1 LPAASRWRKIA
12 RGVRFVP
19 SVALALDDVGLAV
32 PLQELLERG
41 GHSVLWSPP
50 LAEGPERLPRGHKV
64 DVVVLAERAGGGFE
78 RGIEKWR
85 QVEPPP
91 GVLAV
96 VIGKAG
102 EAAAKKAR
110 VPLVASTATPAEIAG
125 AVDRALALRWS
136 GKLAGPQARGA
147 LGLGAAVADPVE
159 DAARVVKA
167 ARAADLDVVR
177 EALRWYASHYVST
190 TDVIAQLRDVRA
202 LAIPEV
208 ELVRGIDGART
219 MQTILNKAAIGAQ
232 AAGRLI
238 WALACVG
245 AVQLHPEP
253 VDLASPERRAVAMAR
268 LHLKARAARSE
279 RATHYD
285 VLEIPPASGVTEIEQ
300 ASQALAVRYAPERM
314 EKLDLGDAA
323 GLVAPIWKAIQ
334 RARAILSDPADRLRY
349 NEALSAQRGKVQ
361 STWTFG
367 PNDRARAEEAFARGQ
382 RALVA
387 GEPFK
392 AVSEMAAA
400 ARAHA
405 DHPDYEASL
414 AWARY
419 RADLARGKP
428 KEQIVDVERRAAEQ
442 ALVGRRPWPR
452 ALVALALLCAAD
464 EDPDA
469 ARWHL
474 KEALAC
480 DPNLPVAKQL
490 LTRLGAG
497 RPA

>member
-1 LPAASRWRKIA
+1 M
-12 RGVRFVP
+12 P

-41 GHSVLWSPP
+41 GHRVLWSPP
-50 LAEGPERLPRGHKV
+50 LADGPERLPRGHRV

-78 RGIEKWR
+78 RGIEGWR
-85 QVEPPP
+85 QLDPPP

-96 VIGKAG
+96 VRGKAG
-102 EAAAKKAR
+102 EEAARKAR
-110 VPLVASTATPAEIAG
+110 VPLVASTAQPAEIAR

-136 GKLAGPQARGA
+136 GRMAMSYARGA
-147 LGLGAAVADPVE
+147 LGLGTALADPVE
-159 DAARVVKA
+159 DAARVVKG
-167 ARAADLDVVR
+167 ARQGDFEVVR
-177 EALRWYASHYVST
+177 EALRGFAMHYLST
-190 TDVIAQLRDVRA
+190 TDVVAQLRDVRA
-202 LAIPEV
+202 LTIPEV
-208 ELVRGIDGART
+208 ELVRAIDGART
-219 MQTILNKAAIGAQ
+219 AQTVINKASLGPE

-238 WALACVG
+238 WALACAG
-245 AVQLHPEP
+245 AIQLHPQP

-268 LHLKARAARSE
+268 SHLRARAARSE

-285 VLEIPPASGVTEIEQ
+285 LLEITPASGVADIEQ
-300 ASQALAVRYAPERM
+300 ACQMLAVRFAPDRM
-314 EKLDLGDAA
+314 DKLDLGDAA
-323 GLVAPIWKAIQ
+323 GLVAPTWKAIL
-334 RARAILSDPADRLRY
+334 RARAVLSDPPDRLRY
-349 NEALSAQRGKVQ
+349 NEALAAQRAAVL

-367 PNDRARAEEAFARGQ
+367 PHDRQRAEEHLARGQ

-392 AVSEMAAA
+392 AISEMAAA
-400 ARAHA
+400 ARAHP

-419 RADLARGKP
+419 RAELARGTP
-428 KEQIVDVERRAAEQ
+428 KEQIARTERRAAEQ
-442 ALVGRRPWPR
+442 ALAGRRPWPR

-480 DPNLPVAKQL
+480 DPSLPVAKQL
-490 LTRLGAG
+490 LARLGAG
-497 RPA
+497 RPG

>member
-1 LPAASRWRKIA
+1 M
-12 RGVRFVP
+12 P

-41 GHSVLWSPP
+41 GHVVLWSPP
-50 LAEGPERLPRGHKV
+50 LSSGPERLPRGHTV
-64 DVVVLAERAGGGFE
+64 DVLVLAEQAAGGLE
-78 RGIEKWR
+78 RAIEKWR
-85 QVEPPP
+85 QIEPPP
-91 GVLAV
+91 GILAV
-96 VIGKAG
+96 VLGKTG
-102 EAAAKKAR
+102 EAAARKAR
-110 VPLVASTATPAEIAG
+110 VPLVASTAPPAEIAR

-136 GKLAGPQARGA
+136 GKLAGNHARGA
-147 LGLGAAVADPVE
+147 LGLGGALPDPVE

-167 ARAADLDVVR
+167 SRSADLEIVR
-177 EALRWYASHYVST
+177 EALRHYAGHYVST

-202 LAIPEV
+202 LVIPEV

-219 MQTILNKAAIGAQ
+219 MQTIINKAAIGAQ
-232 AAGRLI
+232 AAGRLV

-253 VDLASPERRAVAMAR
+253 ADLTSPERRAVAMAR
-268 LHLKARAARSE
+268 LHLKTRAARTE

-285 VLEIPPASGVTEIEQ
+285 LLEIPPASGVTEIEQ
-300 ASQALAVRYAPERM
+300 AYHALLVRYAPARLDR
-314 EKLDLGDAA
+314 LDLGDAA
-323 GLVAPIWKAIQ
+323 GLVAPIWQAIQ
-334 RARAILSDPADRLRY
+334 KARAVLSDPADRLRY
-349 NEALSAQRGKVQ
+349 NEALGAVRGKIQ

-367 PNDRARAEEAFARGQ
+367 PNDRARGEESFARGQ

-428 KEQIVDVERRAAEQ
+428 KEQIVKTERRAAEQ
-442 ALVGRRPWPR
+442 ALAGRRPWPR

-480 DPNLPVAKQL
+480 DPTLPVAKQL
-490 LTRLGAG
+490 LARLGAG
-497 RPA
+497 RPGSP

>member
-1 LPAASRWRKIA
+1 
-12 RGVRFVP
+12 
-19 SVALALDDVGLAV
+19 
-32 PLQELLERG
+32 
-41 GHSVLWSPP
+41 
-50 LAEGPERLPRGHKV
+50 V
-64 DVVVLAERAGGGFE
+64 DVVVLVERVGASFE
-78 RGIEKWR
+78 RGIERWR
-85 QVEPPP
+85 DLEPPP

-96 VIGKAG
+96 VIGKVG
-102 EAAAKKAR
+102 EAAARKAR
-110 VPLVASTATPAEIAG
+110 VPLVASTAQPAEIAR

-136 GKLAGPQARGA
+136 GKLAANYARGA
-147 LGLGAAVADPVE
+147 LGLRAVADPIE
-159 DAARVVKA
+159 DAARVLKA
-167 ARAADLDVVR
+167 ARQADLEIVR
-177 EALRWYASHYVST
+177 EALRWYAMHYAAT
-190 TDVIAQLRDVRA
+190 TPLIALLREARA
-202 LAIPEV
+202 LTIPEV
-208 ELVRGIDGART
+208 ELVRSIDGART
-219 MQTILNKAAIGAQ
+219 MQTVINKAAIGMQ
-232 AAGRLI
+232 GAGRLL

-245 AVQLHPEP
+245 ALKLTPEP
-253 VDLASPERRAVAMAR
+253 VDLTVPERRVVAMAR
-268 LHLKARAARSE
+268 LHLRTRAARSE

-285 VLEIPPASGVTEIEQ
+285 LLEIQPASSGVAEIEQ
-300 ASQALAVRYAPERM
+300 AVQMLAIRFAPERM
-314 EKLDLGDAA
+314 NGLDLGDAA

-334 RARAILSDPADRLRY
+334 RARAILSDPVDRLRY
-349 NEALSAQRGKVQ
+349 NEVLSAKRASIQ

-367 PNDRARAEEAFARGQ
+367 PNDRQRAEESFARGQ

-419 RADLARGKP
+419 RADAARGKP
-428 KEQIVDVERRAAEQ
+428 KDQIALAERRAAEN
-442 ALVGRRPWPR
+442 ALAGRRPWPR

-490 LTRLGAG
+490 LSRLGAA
-497 RPA
+497 RPG

>member
-1 LPAASRWRKIA
+1 M
-12 RGVRFVP
+12 P

-32 PLQELLERG
+32 PLQELLERS
-41 GHSVLWSPP
+41 GHRVLWSPP
-50 LAEGPERLPRGHKV
+50 LAEGPDTLPRGHAV
-64 DVVVLAERAGGGFE
+64 DMVVLAERAGGGFE
-78 RGIEKWR
+78 RGLERWR
-85 QVEPPP
+85 RVDPPP

-96 VIGKAG
+96 VLGKTG
-102 EAAAKKAR
+102 EAAARKAR
-110 VPLVASTATPAEIAG
+110 VPLVPSTAPPAEIAR

-136 GKLAGPQARGA
+136 GGLTASHARGA
-147 LGLGAAVADPVE
+147 LGLGARLADPVE
-159 DAARVVKA
+159 DAARVVKG
-167 ARAADLDVVR
+167 ARTVDLDVVR
-177 EALRWYASHYVST
+177 EALRWYAGHYVST

-202 LAIPEV
+202 LSIPEV
-208 ELVRGIDGART
+208 ELVRAIDGART
-219 MQTILNKAAIGAQ
+219 MQTILNKAAIGPQ
-232 AAGRLI
+232 AAGRLL
-238 WALACVG
+238 WALACVD
-245 AVQLHPEP
+245 AVALHPEP

-268 LHLKARAARSE
+268 FHLKARAARSE

-285 VLEIPPASGVTEIEQ
+285 LLEIPPAAGVTEIEQ
-300 ASQALAVRYAPERM
+300 AYRALLVRYAPDRLDR
-314 EKLDLGDAA
+314 LDLGDAA
-323 GLVAPIWKAIQ
+323 PLVAPGWKAIQ
-334 RARAILSDPADRLRY
+334 RARAVLSDPADRLRY
-349 NEALSAQRGKVQ
+349 NEALAAQRGKVQ
-361 STWTFG
+361 STWAFG

-419 RADLARGKP
+419 RAELARGKP
-428 KEQIVDVERRAAEQ
+428 KEQIVKTERRAAEQ
-442 ALVGRRPWPR
+442 ALAGRRPWPR

-490 LTRLGAG
+490 LARLGAG
-497 RPA
+497 RPGG